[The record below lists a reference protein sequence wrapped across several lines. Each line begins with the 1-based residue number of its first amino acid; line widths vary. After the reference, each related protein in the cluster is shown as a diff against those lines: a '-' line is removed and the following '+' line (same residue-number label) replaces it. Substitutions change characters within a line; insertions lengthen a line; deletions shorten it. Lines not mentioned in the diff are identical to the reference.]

1 MPLVLLFVPKEL
13 LSQNDFSTK
22 ADRFADS
29 LFIKNLNLTNS
40 QSYIDSILYYASK
53 VKTDK
58 QFAYNYSSIAFFF
71 NHIHAYDKSL
81 YYFEKSNEYAKNID
95 NEYILH
101 SNYYGVSL
109 IYFQLGN
116 IKKSQKYLEKCYT
129 YFTKNQK
136 NQSNKLALINTLD
149 RLVFIELVNNNLSKA
164 REYNNLEYNY
174 SQDSIILKY
183 FPKIQSY
190 STKNNGII
198 LYKEKKYKESIEQLN
213 KAVKDLIKLNS
224 NYWLS
229 ITYSYLGDN
238 YLALKNEEEA
248 YKYYTKVDSIY
259 KEKKATDPFLRHSLE
274 KISLLNKKNHSI
286 KKQLESVNTL
296 IQFDSLY
303 NSRNTYLA
311 NKFYDEFI
319 ENELH
324 KERTTL
330 ENKIITKDRSNI
342 LILIV
347 LVLAV
352 IGSLIF
358 YFRNKRKQKTS
369 KLKFQQ
375 IIENYK
381 SEIQK
386 YKIERKFIDNKI
398 NKKIKPTVKTTSEI
412 NIDENTVNEI
422 LYNLDRLETENYFID
437 VDITLKSTADKIGT
451 NTNYLSY
458 VINSK
463 KGINFPTYIN
473 GIRINYIVKEI
484 IENKRIRL
492 LSMDGL
498 ANTAG
503 FKTRQKFSDA
513 FLEKTGVRPSYFI
526 ANIDKVNICNLP

>member
-1 MPLVLLFVPKEL
+1 MKYVYFFLLLLLLFIPKEL

-29 LFIKNLNLTNS
+29 LFIKKLDLTNS
-40 QSYIDSILYYASK
+40 QPYIDSTLYYASK
-53 VKTDK
+53 VRIDK

-71 NHIHAYDKSL
+71 NHIYAYDKSL
-81 YYFEKSNEYAKNID
+81 YYFEKSNEYAKKID

-116 IKKSQKYLEKCYT
+116 IKESQKYLEKCYV
-129 YFTKNQK
+129 YFSKNQDT
-136 NQSNKLALINTLD
+136 QSNKLALINTLD
-149 RLVFIELVNNNLSKA
+149 RLVFIEVVNNNLSRAK
-164 REYNNLEYNY
+164 EYNNLEYNY
-174 SQDSIILKY
+174 SQDSIIFKY

-259 KEKKATDPFLRHSLE
+259 KVKKATDPILRHSLE
-274 KISLLNKKNHSI
+274 KINFLNKKNHSI

-303 NSRNTYLA
+303 NSRNTNLA
-311 NKFYDEFI
+311 NKFYGEFI
-319 ENELH
+319 KNELY
-324 KERTTL
+324 KERATL
-330 ENKIITKDRSNI
+330 ENKIITKDRFNI

-358 YFRNKRKQKTS
+358 YFKSKRKQKTS

-375 IIENYK
+375 IINLKLKNIKLKKK
-381 SEIQK
+381 SSI
-386 YKIERKFIDNKI
+386 
-398 NKKIKPTVKTTSEI
+398 
-412 NIDENTVNEI
+412 
-422 LYNLDRLETENYFID
+422 
-437 VDITLKSTADKIGT
+437 
-451 NTNYLSY
+451 
-458 VINSK
+458 
-463 KGINFPTYIN
+463 
-473 GIRINYIVKEI
+473 
-484 IENKRIRL
+484 IRL
-492 LSMDGL
+492 M
-498 ANTAG
+498 
-503 FKTRQKFSDA
+503 KK
-513 FLEKTGVRPSYFI
+513 
-526 ANIDKVNICNLP
+526 